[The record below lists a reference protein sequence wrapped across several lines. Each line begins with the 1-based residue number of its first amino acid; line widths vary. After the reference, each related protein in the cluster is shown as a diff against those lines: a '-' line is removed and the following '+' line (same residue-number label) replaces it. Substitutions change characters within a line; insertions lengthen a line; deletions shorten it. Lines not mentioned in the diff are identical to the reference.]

1 MTSLTMETA
10 EYLQTEVLRDTRC
23 LVVLLDK
30 DGTVAGLES
39 PWGDWPLAALRIGS
53 PLPEPLRAVL
63 EASPPA
69 QAVQIYPF
77 IYLDESQVVDVHVC
91 ANGANRQ
98 LILRDVSEVH
108 QAELKFQQKAHEVSL
123 LLEKQAELNRQ
134 LEQQRAE
141 VERASQ
147 AKSRFIAS
155 MSHEFRTP
163 ITSIMGHADLLSRT
177 ASDAS
182 PLAAIQR
189 ASWHLLTLVENLLE
203 EARQGEGTVHLNP
216 ARVELGAVLQDMA
229 VLFSEQARS
238 KGLKLVIGT
247 PPDQATLE
255 TDELRLR
262 QVLINLLGNAIRYT
276 REGRVELNTVII
288 DDRLE
293 FRVSDTGP
301 GISESDRER
310 IFKPFMRL
318 DETGQSGAGLGLSIT
333 RHLVDAMGGQIELD
347 SEPGRGSTFRFTLVA
362 TPPGKT
368 PTPRDLEGLRVLLVE
383 DDPDALSIV
392 ELFLADWGVEV
403 HSALSLSQALALVGD
418 QGFDLV
424 ISDLNLDEGSG
435 GEVLQA
441 VRALQPE
448 CRTMLC
454 SGSGVSSVW
463 RERYGGFADDFLMKP
478 VQPDKLRAAIERVL
492 GRDN

>member
-1 MTSLTMETA
+1 MTSLPMETA
-10 EYLQTEVLRDTRC
+10 EYLQTELLRDTRC
-23 LVVLLDK
+23 LVVLLDA
-30 DGTVAGLES
+30 DGTVTGLEC
-39 PWGDWPLAALRIGS
+39 PWGEWPLAALLIGS

-63 EASPPA
+63 DASTPD
-69 QAVQIYPF
+69 QAVQLYPF
-77 IYLDESQVVDVHVC
+77 IYLDDSQVVDVHVC

-134 LEQQRAE
+134 LELQKVE
-141 VERASQ
+141 LERASQ

-182 PLAAIQR
+182 PPAAIQR

-203 EARQGEGTVHLNP
+203 EARQGQGTVHLNP
-216 ARVELGAVLQDMA
+216 ARVDLDAVLKDMSA
-229 VLFSEQARS
+229 LFGEQARS
-238 KGLKLVIGT
+238 KGLELRIGAS
-247 PPDQATLE
+247 PSDASLE

-276 REGRVELNTVII
+276 REGRVELNTVFS

-403 HSALSLSQALALVGD
+403 HSALSLSQALALAGG

-454 SGSGVSSVW
+454 SGSGVSSFW

-492 GRDN
+492 SDAA

>member
-1 MTSLTMETA
+1 MTSLPMETA
-10 EYLQTEVLRDTRC
+10 EYLQTEVLLDTRC
-23 LVVLLDK
+23 LVVLLDA
-30 DGTVAGLES
+30 DGRVTGLEC
-39 PWGDWPLAALRIGS
+39 PWGEWPLAALLIGS

-63 EASPPA
+63 EASPPD

-77 IYLDESQVVDVHVC
+77 IYLDDSQVVDVHVC

-98 LILRDVSEVH
+98 LILRDVSAVH

-134 LEQQRAE
+134 LELQRAE

-163 ITSIMGHADLLSRT
+163 ITSIMGYADLLSRT
-177 ASDAS
+177 ATDAKA
-182 PLAAIQR
+182 PAAIQR

-203 EARQGEGTVHLNP
+203 EARYGQGTVHLNP
-216 ARVELGAVLQDMA
+216 ARVTLAAVLRDMVA
-229 VLFSEQARS
+229 LFGEQARS
-238 KGLKLVIGT
+238 KGLELIIGA
-247 PPDQATLE
+247 PPDRAALE

-276 REGRVELNTVII
+276 REGRVELNTVVI
-288 DDRLE
+288 DSRLE

-318 DETGQSGAGLGLSIT
+318 DETGQTGAGLGLSIT

-347 SEPGRGSTFRFTLVA
+347 SEPGQGSTFRFSLPVTREGEPPVA
-362 TPPGKT
+362 P
-368 PTPRDLEGLRVLLVE
+368 DLAGLRVLLVE
-383 DDPDALSIV
+383 DDPDALAIYG
-392 ELFLADWGVEV
+392 LFLTDWGIQVC
-403 HSALSLSQALALVGD
+403 SASTPNQALALAGAQD
-418 QGFDLV
+418 FDLV
-424 ISDLNLDEGSG
+424 ISDLYLEEDSG
-435 GEVLQA
+435 ADVLQA
-441 VRALQPE
+441 VRALQPA
-448 CRTMLC
+448 CKTMLC
-454 SGSGVSSVW
+454 SGSGASSHW
-463 RERYGGFADDFLMKP
+463 RARYGEIADDFLMKP
-478 VQPDKLRAAIERVL
+478 VQPDNLRAAIERVL
-492 GRDN
+492 GRDR